1 MRWWDQKGIDWEKA
15 KGLIHNR
22 SSRPSGLPLGV
33 LEHVDILGDALDL
46 DLDLEV
52 VALHFVMQR
61 QEFEGVPAGAPRLEV

>member
-15 KGLIHNR
+15 KGLIRNR

-33 LEHVDILGDALDL
+33 LEHVDILGDS
-46 DLDLEV
+46 LDLEV

-61 QEFEGVPAGAPRLEV
+61 QYVEGVPAGAPRLEV